1 MRKIDSI
8 LLASL
13 GILFLGIMPASIFV
27 NSAQAKD
34 SPMMQVAPVIEEF
47 SLDPASQEEKH
58 ITVTN
63 QSDQNLKIQIY
74 FAPYSILNDTSDFES
89 ESEYTQIYHWLK
101 VKDDN
106 SDYKDAA
113 DFTIQPNSAKD
124 IYYRVN
130 VPESAPGG
138 SQHACLFVETIPE
151 EAESS
156 GITTVSRT
164 AVKIFADV
172 SGETVKDAEILNL
185 NTDTFVIDGKV
196 TATTT
201 VKNIG
206 NIDIKPALTLKLST
220 LSGETVFS
228 DTKSVMIFPE
238 NEANI
243 KVEWPNTPA
252 FGVYHLIAITNVLG
266 KNSTIEKTIIILP
279 SWFII
284 LFIAVLVLIIVLL
297 TKFKRK
303 KN

>member
-1 MRKIDSI
+1 MKKLGFILVTLLGVLLLNTLATSFSANSI
-8 LLASL
+8 EAGS
-13 GILFLGIMPASIFV
+13 G
-27 NSAQAKD
+27 
-34 SPMMQVAPVIEEF
+34 PMMQVAPVIEEF

-63 QSDQNLKIQIY
+63 QSDQDLSIRVY
-74 FAPYSILNDTSDFES
+74 FTPYSVLKDTSDFES

-106 SDYKDAA
+106 SDYKDTA
-113 DFTIQPNSAKD
+113 DFTIQPNSAKN

-138 SQHACLFVETIPE
+138 SQHACLFVETIPG

-172 SGETVKDAEILNL
+172 SGKTVKDAEILNL
-185 NTDTFVIDGKV
+185 NTDNFVINGKV
-196 TATTT
+196 AATTT

-206 NIDIKPALTLKLST
+206 NIDIKPTLTIEIST

-228 DTKSVMIFPE
+228 DTKAAMIFPE

-243 KVEWPNTPA
+243 KVEWPDTPA
-252 FGVYHLIAITNVLG
+252 FGVYHLIAITNILG

-284 LFIAVLVLIIVLL
+284 LFIVVSVLIIVLL
-297 TKFKRK
+297 TKFKHK
-303 KN
+303 KS